1 MVDEDDSDRKTRRML
16 SRCSESR
23 EELLKSRMKTV
34 TEHFSTLKKDKG
46 VYLK

>member
-34 TEHFSTLKKDKG
+34 TERFSTLKKKNRS
-46 VYLK
+46 VLK